1 MARDRSPSSQRGR
14 PRPDGSGHGGIVFAK
29 LDFASPTER
38 NTNKGIK
45 AMGFLNLNADRKVHT
60 PIHCRMCGST
70 IERGIP
76 RPLESIC
83 LICRAAILDRMFRTR
98 ERGPLRFRPSVR

>member
-1 MARDRSPSSQRGR
+1 MNATTMSSPRRAAFGPSTTVALFL
-14 PRPDGSGHGGIVFAK
+14 PR
-29 LDFASPTER
+29 LEFASPTER
-38 NTNKGIK
+38 NTNKGID

-98 ERGPLRFRPSVR
+98 GRGPMHFRPSVR

>member
-1 MARDRSPSSQRGR
+1 
-14 PRPDGSGHGGIVFAK
+14 
-29 LDFASPTER
+29 
-38 NTNKGIK
+38 
-45 AMGFLNLNADRKVHT
+45 MGFLNLNADRKVHT

-83 LICRAAILDRMFRTR
+83 LICRAAILDRMFRVR
-98 ERGPLRFRPSVR
+98 DRNPLTFRPSVR

>member
-1 MARDRSPSSQRGR
+1 MARYRSQSSQRGCL
-14 PRPDGSGHGGIVFAK
+14 RPDGSAYGGIVLAT

-38 NTNKGIK
+38 NTNKGIDT
-45 AMGFLNLNADRKVHT
+45 MGFLNLDADRKVHA
-60 PIHCRMCGST
+60 PIHCRLCGST
-70 IERGIP
+70 VERGIP

-83 LICRAAILDRMFRTR
+83 LICRAAVLDRMFRTR